1 MDTGSSSWRSRIRSR
16 SSSYRE
22 GEGDCLS
29 TSWSAATKH
38 PPHSLSPALPILQE
52 GRSAVHL
59 IAEYGHVQL
68 MRDLVTKELPAEI
81 AEVLQ
86 DGLCFREQ
94 LERAKKHQSMVT
106 LKLGKYVKNKSKV
119 QSGCL

>member
-1 MDTGSSSWRSRIRSR
+1 M
-16 SSSYRE
+16 
-22 GEGDCLS
+22 
-29 TSWSAATKH
+29 
-38 PPHSLSPALPILQE
+38 QE

-68 MRDLVTKELPAEI
+68 MRDLLTKELPAEI

-119 QSGCL
+119 QSGCMQKQAE

>member
-1 MDTGSSSWRSRIRSR
+1 MRSR

-22 GEGDCLS
+22 GKGDCLS

-94 LERAKKHQSMVT
+94 L
-106 LKLGKYVKNKSKV
+106 
-119 QSGCL
+119 